1 MLSRDDTLIFQDCTL
16 ENLDAPTPVWQEV
29 LRGSLHMDSAGNHS
43 WEELQRAVT
52 EKVGLDPA
60 GLNYNSGCTVSWYPQ
75 TCFPKLC
82 LALPCGL
89 WHWATLTY
97 WWMCYAFCGSRSLLR
112 RNCIHVK
119 SVRMMW
125 LCLSILF
132 KYVCDKAWEP
142 LWSLLNMEAVLQSAV
157 SRNVVC

>member
-1 MLSRDDTLIFQDCTL
+1 MHQHQCGRKFSGVPCIWTRQETTAGRNCRGQWQRKWVWTQLAWTAILAVPWADTHKHAFLSSVWPFLVDC
-16 ENLDAPTPVWQEV
+16 DIGQ
-29 LRGSLHMDSAGNHS
+29 
-43 WEELQRAVT
+43 
-52 EKVGLDPA
+52 
-60 GLNYNSGCTVSWYPQ
+60 
-75 TCFPKLC
+75 
-82 LALPCGL
+82 
-89 WHWATLTY
+89 HWPY